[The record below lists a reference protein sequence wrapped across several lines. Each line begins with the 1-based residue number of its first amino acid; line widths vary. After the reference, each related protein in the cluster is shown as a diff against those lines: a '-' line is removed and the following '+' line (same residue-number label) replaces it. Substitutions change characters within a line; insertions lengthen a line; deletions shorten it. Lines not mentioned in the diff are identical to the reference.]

1 MKIEIADIN
10 SIKPYEN
17 NPRKLKDSAIEK
29 VAMSL
34 KEYGF
39 RQPIV
44 VDKNRIIV
52 VGHTRYRAS
61 KKLGFKEVPITVAD
75 NLTPEQVNAY
85 RIADNRT
92 AEESEWDSELLKME
106 IKDLEAK
113 DFKLDLLGFNED
125 QLNDM
130 LFEEKQGLTDE
141 DEVPEAPEEPI
152 SKLGDIWILG
162 NHRVMCGDSTLI
174 DSFDQLCIEQADM
187 IFTDPPYGMSYGG
200 GRAEGSTQKG
210 ALVKAHGMIKND
222 DLRDDALINLVK
234 DSLSTALM
242 KSKQGCSA
250 YICFTWRT
258 YSEFYKAI
266 TDSGYKIK
274 NCVVWDKKSIG
285 LGQSHYRPQHEF
297 IFYCG
302 EQWYGDKSQ
311 SDIWQMSR
319 GATSKYVHPTQ
330 KPVEL
335 VCKALENSS
344 KNEDIVIDC
353 FGGSGSTIIACE
365 KLNRKAR
372 IMELD
377 PKYCDVIIKRWENF
391 TGKKA
396 ELENGQN

>member
-17 NPRKLKDSAIEK
+17 NPRKLSDKAIET

-44 VDKNRIIV
+44 VDKDRIIV
-52 VGHTRYRAS
+52 VGHTRFRAS
-61 KKLGFKEVPITVAD
+61 KKLGFKEVPITIAD
-75 NLTPEQVNAY
+75 NLNPEQINAY

-92 AEESEWDSELLKME
+92 SEESEWDNELLKME
-106 IKDLEAK
+106 LKELDLK
-113 DFKLDLLGFNED
+113 DFNLELTGFNED
-125 QLNDM
+125 QLNSL
-130 LFEEKQGLTDE
+130 LFDEKEGLTDE
-141 DEVPEAPEEPI
+141 DAVPELPEEPI
-152 SKLGDIWILG
+152 SKLGDIWKLG

-174 DSFDQLCIEQADM
+174 NNFDKLCTEQADM

-200 GRAEGSTQKG
+200 GRAAGSTQKG

-222 DLRDDALINLVK
+222 DLRDDALISLVR
-234 DSLSTALM
+234 DSLTTSLIKA
-242 KSKQGCSA
+242 KQGCSA

-258 YSEFYKAI
+258 YNEFYKAI
-266 TDSGYKIK
+266 TDAGYKIK

-302 EQWYGDKSQ
+302 EQWYGDKAQ
-311 SDIWQMSR
+311 SDVWQMSR

-335 VCKALENSS
+335 ICKAVENSS
-344 KNEDIVIDC
+344 KNEDVIIDC
-353 FGGSGSTIIACE
+353 FGGSGSTVIACE

-372 IMELD
+372 VMELD
-377 PKYCDVIIKRWENF
+377 PKYCDVIVKRWEQF
-391 TGKKA
+391 TGLKA

>member
-152 SKLGDIWILG
+152 SKLGDIWKLG
-162 NHRVMCGDSTLI
+162 KHKLICGDSTKL
-174 DSFDQLCIEQADM
+174 DTYEKLCGETKVDLYL
-187 IFTDPPYGMSYGG
+187 TDPPYNVSYEGKTKEKLTIQNDKQTDDEFIQFLSQAFVSANSVLKMGG
-200 GRAEGSTQKG
+200 AFYIWHSDSEGLNFRLACIEAKWKLRQTLIWSKNSMVMGRQDYHWQHEPCLYGWKEGSSHSWYSDRKQTTIIKYDRPTKSKLHPTMKPVG
-210 ALVKAHGMIKND
+210 LMEYLVK
-222 DLRDDALINLVK
+222 
-234 DSLSTALM
+234 
-242 KSKQGCSA
+242 
-250 YICFTWRT
+250 
-258 YSEFYKAI
+258 
-266 TDSGYKIK
+266 
-274 NCVVWDKKSIG
+274 
-285 LGQSHYRPQHEF
+285 
-297 IFYCG
+297 
-302 EQWYGDKSQ
+302 
-311 SDIWQMSR
+311 
-319 GATSKYVHPTQ
+319 
-330 KPVEL
+330 
-335 VCKALENSS
+335 NSS
-344 KNEDIVIDC
+344 KQEDIILDS
-353 FGGSGSTIIACE
+353 FLGSGSTLIACE
-365 KLNRKAR
+365 KLDR
-372 IMELD
+372 ICYGIELD

>member
-1 MKIEIADIN
+1 MKIENADIN
-10 SIKPYEN
+10 SINPYQN
-17 NPRKLKDSAIEK
+17 NPRKLSETAIDK
-29 VAMSL
+29 VSKSI
-34 KEYGF
+34 KEFGF

-44 VDKNRIIV
+44 VDKDRIII

-61 KKLGFKEVPITVAD
+61 KKLGLQTVPITIID
-75 NLTPEQVNAY
+75 NLTPEQINAY

-92 AEESEWDSELLKME
+92 NEEAEWDLELLKGE
-106 IKDLEAK
+106 LKELELK
-113 DFKLDLLGFNED
+113 DFDLNLTAFSED
-125 QLNDM
+125 QINNL
-130 LFEEKQGLTDE
+130 LFEEKEGLTDE
-141 DEVPEAPEEPI
+141 DAVPETPEEPI
-152 SKLGDIWILG
+152 TKLGDIWKLG
-162 NHRVMCGDSTLI
+162 NHRLMCGDSTLL
-174 DSFDQLCIEQADM
+174 DNFDKLCLEQSDM

-200 GRAEGSTQKG
+200 GRAEGSTPKG

-222 DLRDDALINLVK
+222 DLRDDALITLVK

-258 YSEFYKAI
+258 YSEFHKAI
-266 TDSGYKIK
+266 KESGYKIK
-274 NCVVWDKKSIG
+274 NCIVWDKKSIG

-311 SDIWQMSR
+311 SDVWYMSR
-319 GATSKYVHPTQ
+319 GGTSKYVHPTQ

-335 VCKALENSS
+335 IMKALENSS
-344 KNEDIVIDC
+344 KNEDVIIDC

-377 PKYCDVIIKRWENF
+377 PKYCDVMVKRWEQF

>member
-141 DEVPEAPEEPI
+141 DEVPETPEEPI

>member
-1 MKIEIADIN
+1 MKIETADIN
-10 SIKPYEN
+10 TIKPYEN
-17 NPRKLKDSAIEK
+17 NPRKLKDSAIDK

-44 VDKNRIIV
+44 VDKDRIIV

-61 KKLGFKEVPITVAD
+61 KKLGFKEVPITIAD
-75 NLTPEQVNAY
+75 NLTPEQINAY

-106 IKDLEAK
+106 IKDLEDK

-152 SKLGDIWILG
+152 SKLGDIWKLG
-162 NHRVMCGDSTLI
+162 NHRVMCGDSTMLNDI
-174 DSFDQLCIEQADM
+174 DKLTEKQKPDM
-187 IFTDPPYGMSYGG
+187 IFTDPPYNVAFN
-200 GRAEGSTQKG
+200 GRSGKFD
-210 ALVKAHGMIKND
+210 VIKND
-222 DLRDDALINLVK
+222 NLEESEFNNFIDTILANLKLLNIN
-234 DSLSTALM
+234 TY
-242 KSKQGCSA
+242 
-250 YICFTWRT
+250 YICCNWA
-258 YSEFYKAI
+258 FYGILQKKLKPKACI
-266 TDSGYKIK
+266 VWAK
-274 NCVVWDKKSIG
+274 NVFG
-285 LGQSHYRPQHEF
+285 LGRGYRHQHEF
-297 IFYCG
+297 ILFDG
-302 EQWYGDKSQ
+302 FIDASIKNE
-311 SDIWQMSR
+311 SDLWKI
-319 GATSKYVHPTQ
+319 AKDTKYKHPTQ
-330 KPVEL
+330 KPTEL
-335 VCKALENSS
+335 PSRALKNSS
-344 KNEDIVIDC
+344 KQDNTILDL
-353 FGGSGSTIIACE
+353 FGGSGSTLIACE

-377 PKYCDVIIKRWENF
+377 PIYCDVIIKRWENF

>member
-1 MKIEIADIN
+1 MKIETADIN
-10 SIKPYEN
+10 TIKPYEN
-17 NPRKLKDSAIEK
+17 NPRKLKDSAIDK

-44 VDKNRIIV
+44 VDKDRIIV

-61 KKLGFKEVPITVAD
+61 KKLGFKEVPITIAD
-75 NLTPEQVNAY
+75 NLTPEQINAY

-125 QLNDM
+125 QLNDL

-152 SKLGDIWILG
+152 SKLGDIWKLG
-162 NHRVMCGDSTLI
+162 NHRLMCGNSVDYEDVHKLMDNKI
-174 DSFDQLCIEQADM
+174 ADLVN
-187 IFTDPPYGMSYGG
+187 TDPPYGVNYQSNMRTKS
-200 GRAEGSTQKG
+200 EKFD
-210 ALVKAHGMIKND
+210 VIKND
-222 DLRDDALINLVK
+222 DKILDITPMIDKFSKGWVFIWTTWKVIDKWLDNTKSFGFPTNMVVWHKGGGGIGDLKKTFSTDYEMALVFNRGAELCGKRIGSVWKLQK
-234 DSLSTALM
+234 D
-242 KSKQGCSA
+242 
-250 YICFTWRT
+250 
-258 YSEFYKAI
+258 KAI
-266 TDSGYKIK
+266 KYK
-274 NCVVWDKKSIG
+274 
-285 LGQSHYRPQHEF
+285 
-297 IFYCG
+297 
-302 EQWYGDKSQ
+302 
-311 SDIWQMSR
+311 
-319 GATSKYVHPTQ
+319 HPTQ

-335 VCKALENSS
+335 SVEAIDKTTNPKS
-344 KNEDIVIDC
+344 IVMDL
-353 FGGSGSTIIACE
+353 FLGSGSSLIACE
-365 KLNRKAR
+365 KMDR
-372 IMELD
+372 ICYGMELD